1 MNIKGKFEVTLM
13 NIKTFESK
21 KFKGENLITNIGKN
35 YICDFLKR
43 DNYTQWSYDDNF
55 LSGGKTIFD
64 EKIISIDDITPK
76 SYWTANN
83 SNFQS
88 KNPESCLYSPV
99 KNNYTFSWIYNYNSY
114 DFETIDESYKRECSI
129 YFDFEQGKN
138 IKKIVLQCNPA
149 DSESVT
155 SNGSGCQLE
164 ISTSQYTSEKNIN
177 WTVRKYM
184 MLPSNWNIKNKKD
197 ANGYNTSEIDLTKLY
212 DLPIYLGDRDNPEKT
227 VENVRSIRITPA
239 RYGLKIY
246 NALFFEEVKYP
257 NPPCIIGLG
266 SSRANPN
273 VKDIDLGYRNCT
285 LFAKCTVEEKSV
297 TYRARLGIRESNG
310 NVFNEIGLYSFDGS
324 LPYSGQKLKLFSH
337 GLFEKTWT
345 KTEDIIADIKYVITA
360 DETTENGTTAEE

>member
-13 NIKTFESK
+13 NIKTFESR

-64 EKIISIDDITPK
+64 EKIVSSDDIIPK
-76 SYWTANN
+76 SYWTPNN

-88 KNPESCLYSPV
+88 KNPDSCLYSPT
-99 KNNYTFSWIYNYNSY
+99 KNNSTFSWIYNYNSY

-129 YFDFEQGKN
+129 YFDFEQVKN

-149 DSESVT
+149 SSESVT
-155 SNGSGCQLE
+155 NNGSGCQLE
-164 ISTSQYTSEKNIN
+164 ISTSPNTSEENTN

-184 MLPSNWNIKNKKD
+184 MLPGYWNTTNREGS
-197 ANGYNTSEIDLTKLY
+197 ATVSHIDLTKLY
-212 DLPIYLGDRDNPEKT
+212 DLPIYLGDRDNPEKS
-227 VENVRSIRITPA
+227 VENVKSIRITPA

-246 NALFFEEVKYP
+246 NVLFFEEVKYP

-266 SSRANPN
+266 SSRINPD
-273 VKDIDLGYRNCT
+273 VKDIDLGHCICT
-285 LFAKCTVEEKSV
+285 LFAKCTVAEKSV
-297 TYRARLGIRESNG
+297 TYCTRLGIREFNG
-310 NVFNEIGLYSFDGS
+310 NNFNEIGLYSFDGS

-337 GLFEKTWT
+337 GLFENTWT
-345 KTEDIIADIKYVITA
+345 KTQDIIADIKYVITA